1 MHIQAN
7 ATFQQMH
14 NSEKEKKKKVKPEFY
29 VEQIVN
35 EVIFPKTESLLY
47 NQNKG
52 GQRMGREKSA
62 NQSNTLLLKLNF
74 NCVNI
79 AFIIHFWEIKIF
91 YNHPN
96 NSCFSSQ
103 MSEGMDKE
111 PKVILSYSQCKSMSF
126 IPTSIPQEK
135 YILILV
141 IHKIP

>member
-1 MHIQAN
+1 M
-7 ATFQQMH
+7 
-14 NSEKEKKKKVKPEFY
+14 FY

-35 EVIFPKTESLLY
+35 DVIFPKTESLLY

-74 NCVNI
+74 NWVNI
-79 AFIIHFWEIKIF
+79 AFISHFWEMKIF

-111 PKVILSYSQCKSMSF
+111 LKVILSYSQCKSMS
-126 IPTSIPQEK
+126 ISIPQEK
-135 YILILV
+135 YKLILV
-141 IHKIP
+141 IHKIPWRQTLPGTSKPYHSWSSTSDQDDQKVD